1 MSKRQD
7 ITNKSQKYFTDL
19 LSPSKSQKNKW
30 LYRFFWWCAGADQ
43 DLLSKCETDH
53 EKYLG
58 IGLTIF
64 LTAVL
69 ATISGSFAIG
79 TLVSETQYVVA
90 MGLFWGFIIFNLDR
104 FVVLSIT
111 KENNI
116 GKELLAA
123 VPRFILAIII
133 AIVISTPIEI
143 ALFKTQIDYQI
154 ETDALKRKN
163 DIVLKNVQVHNL
175 AGLQTNKEQMEST
188 IAELDSLKYTEPT
201 STEYLQLKANYEAAK
216 KAHKKV
222 SNELEPKI
230 RKNRSEIS
238 NIKSNS
244 SYKHTVE
251 KRIPNPRGDGS
262 VLIVDEVEIQPEWQN
277 RIAVLEAE
285 NGRYKKQ
292 IAEKAETLNSLTQ
305 QVNSERRKF
314 EVNMEQQ
321 IAKGREEASKVQAEI
336 AKRDSIKNIDVE
348 RGIKASE
355 MYSQGFFSRLEA
367 LHNLGVND
375 DGTKNSMYWARWM
388 IWLLFVVIETAPIFV
403 KLVVKQ
409 GAYDIALARKAEH
422 EVIKIEQSLKR
433 NRSL

>member
-1 MSKRQD
+1 MTKKE
-7 ITNKSQKYFTDL
+7 TNKSQKYFNDL
-19 LSPSKSQKNKW
+19 LTKPKNQKNGR

-79 TLVSETQYVVA
+79 TLISETKYVMA

-111 KENNI
+111 KENNF
-116 GKELLAA
+116 GKEFLAA
-123 VPRFILAIII
+123 LPRFILAIII

-143 ALFKTQIDYQI
+143 ALFETQINYQI

-163 DIVLKNVQVHNL
+163 DIVLQNVKVHNL
-175 AGLQTNKEQMEST
+175 AGLQTNKEEMELAIS
-188 IAELDSLKYTEPT
+188 ELDSLKYTEPT
-201 STEYLQLKANYEAAK
+201 STEYLQLKANYQNAK
-216 KAHKKV
+216 KEHGKV
-222 SNELEPKI
+222 LNQYNPKI
-230 RKNRSEIS
+230 SKNKREI
-238 NIKSNS
+238 NDIKTNS

-251 KRIPNPRGDGS
+251 KKIPNPKGDGS
-262 VLIVDEVEIQPEWQN
+262 VLIVDEVEIQPKWRN
-277 RIAVLEAE
+277 RIIVLEAE
-285 NGRYKKQ
+285 NSKYNQQ
-292 IAEKAETLNSLTQ
+292 IAEKAKRLNNLTQ
-305 QVNSERRKF
+305 QVNSERKKF

-321 IAKGREEASKVQAEI
+321 ISEGREQASKIQEEF
-336 AKRDSIKNIDVE
+336 AKKDSIKNIDVA
-348 RGIKASE
+348 RGIEASE

-367 LHNLGVND
+367 LHNLGVNA

-409 GAYDIALARKAEH
+409 GAYDIALAKKAEH
-422 EVIKIEQSLKR
+422 EVLKIEQNLRRKR
-433 NRSL
+433 TL